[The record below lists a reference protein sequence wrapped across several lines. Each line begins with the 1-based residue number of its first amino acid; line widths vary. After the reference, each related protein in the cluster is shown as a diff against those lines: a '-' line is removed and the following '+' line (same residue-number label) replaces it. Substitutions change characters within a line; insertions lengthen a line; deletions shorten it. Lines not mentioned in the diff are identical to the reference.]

1 MTGFGEVSSIYAFD
15 YMRWFG
21 LQDEMRLEKG
31 SDGSDKGPPCWFA
44 AQLLT
49 LVGTFLPNYLIGYH

>member
-1 MTGFGEVSSIYAFD
+1 MRCFD
-15 YMRWFG
+15 

-49 LVGTFLPNYLIGYH
+49 LVGTFLTNYLIGYH